1 MSWFTHQSTML
12 TVGMLLEEDKKRQ
25 EIQ

>member
-1 MSWFTHQSTML
+1 ML